1 MSSKD
6 DPTPEERLN
15 ALLEDAGNNRVASG
29 EASRLPVDVA
39 EKALDELV
47 TSARAD
53 EKKRGRS
60 SRHRTQDALEA
71 IFIES
76 GLAQGDAQNVVDGL
90 RETDGI
96 DGISEGP
103 DEDEPTL
110 AGAQSGDRVTK
121 PVRRLDDGIDFW
133 NELETLDKEAEDD

>member
-76 GLAQGDAQNVVDGL
+76 GLAQAMYVKTHRVAQYIK
-90 RETDGI
+90 E
-96 DGISEGP
+96 
-103 DEDEPTL
+103 L
-110 AGAQSGDRVTK
+110 ASPPSNT
-121 PVRRLDDGIDFW
+121 
-133 NELETLDKEAEDD
+133 LETLMIVDIKAPADDTEALMKMTGRFARP